1 MGMDHALERPQT
13 YEPER
18 AMRVLIRRI
27 CLFATMTIAPI
38 AGFSAFAQG
47 GAADQLFE
55 PILSVLQHPR
65 CQNCHIPGD
74 APLQHDSGREHTQ
87 YVQRGPE
94 GKGAIA
100 FECAACHHD
109 ENLPASYG
117 VHAPPGAPNW
127 QLPPPE
133 TKMVFIGLSP
143 RALCEAIKDKRVTR
157 GRDLNAMLIH
167 VRDDKLVGWG
177 WNPGG
182 ERTVPSVS
190 RADFVAAFEQ
200 WMRAGAPCP
209 RR

>member
-1 MGMDHALERPQT
+1 M
-13 YEPER
+13 
-18 AMRVLIRRI
+18 
-27 CLFATMTIAPI
+27 
-38 AGFSAFAQG
+38 
-47 GAADQLFE
+47 
-55 PILSVLQHPR
+55 
-65 CQNCHIPGD
+65 
-74 APLQHDSGREHTQ
+74 
-87 YVQRGPE
+87 
-94 GKGAIA
+94 
-100 FECAACHHD
+100 ECAACHHD

-117 VHAPPGAPNW
+117 AHAPPGAPNW

-182 ERTVPSVS
+182 NRSVPPVS
-190 RADFVAAFEQ
+190 RPAFVAAFEQ

-209 RR
+209 TQ

>member
-1 MGMDHALERPQT
+1 MLVPS
-13 YEPER
+13 
-18 AMRVLIRRI
+18 RRFCVI
-27 CLFATMTIAPI
+27 ATIAIAPI
-38 AGFSAFAQG
+38 ASVGAFAQG
-47 GAADQLFE
+47 GNADQLFE
-55 PILSVLQHPR
+55 PIRSVLQHPR

-74 APLQHDSGREHTQ
+74 APLQYDSGREHAQ
-87 YVQRGPE
+87 FVRRGPQ
-94 GKGAIA
+94 GKGAVA

-109 ENLPASYG
+109 ENLPESYG
-117 VHAPPGAPNW
+117 AHAPPGAPNW

-143 RALCEAIKDKRVTR
+143 RALCEAIKDKRVTH

-182 ERTVPSVS
+182 DRSVPPVS
-190 RADFVAAFEQ
+190 RPAFVAAFQQ

-209 RR
+209 TQ